1 MLGFEPEDQQPINVK
16 FDRLVLSVTSQ
27 SLLARCLILN
37 QLLNWLTALSPAELS
52 RPLAS
57 KHLCVS
63 HPRDQV
69 ANWLFLVPSQEDW
82 LGC

>member
-1 MLGFEPEDQQPINVK
+1 MLEFEPEDPQPTTEQ

-37 QLLNWLTALSPAELS
+37 HLLNWLTALSPAELS

-63 HPRDQV
+63 HPQDQV
-69 ANWLFLVPSQEDW
+69 ASWLFLVPSQEDL